1 MQNAAFPGVLLF
13 RLHGLPGRLPRR
25 KGFQKN
31 HFYTPSG
38 DEGEMPYTL
47 RHLLH
52 EWSFLP
58 KTIPEKDL
66 RQRL

>member
-1 MQNAAFPGVLLF
+1 MDSPAVCPGGKVS
-13 RLHGLPGRLPRR
+13 
-25 KGFQKN
+25 KKD